1 MVGVLCR
8 VRAPSP
14 PQQPSDSSFHDGSE
28 VKASAPNAGGP
39 GSQVQPLGRE
49 DPLEKE
55 MATHSSVSACKSRA
69 QRSLAGYSPWGRKR
83 VGQNLA
89 TKQQQVFVDSTLK
102 NHQQR
107 CI

>member
-39 GSQVQPLGRE
+39 GSQVQPLGQE
-49 DPLEKE
+49 DSLEKE
-55 MATHSSVSACKSRA
+55 IATYSSI
-69 QRSLAGYSPWGRKR
+69 LAWRIPWKEGTWQARESQR
-83 VGQNLA
+83 VGH
-89 TKQQQVFVDSTLK
+89 D
-102 NHQQR
+102 
-107 CI
+107 